1 MIYIGAHTTH
11 DINDGYMGSGV
22 QIKIDIKKYK
32 IENFDKKV
40 LYQFDNLKEMF
51 DKERELVNESF
62 ISRRDTYNV
71 ILGGGGFLT
80 IDTVSIKDK
89 DGNFYRVHKTDP
101 RYVSGEL
108 VGVTKGK
115 ISVKDDIGNVSNVSL
130 NDPKYLSGELVGI
143 AKGKVNVKDKNNNF
157 LQVYKEDPRYLSG
170 ELVPVNMGKV
180 NIKDKNGSNF
190 QVDINDDRYLSG
202 ELVGVTFNETHKQE
216 TKDKIGKK
224 ASLRVGNKNSMFGK
238 KQTNEMKD
246 KVRDK
251 LSIKF
256 FVYDIDGNFLSE
268 EKGINEYAK
277 SNDFNP
283 SSIVKVLKGRY
294 KNTSNLKFFY
304 SFQGDKLK

>member
-1 MIYIGAHTTH
+1 MITLEPAPQLGKLITGLRNHSTF
-11 DINDGYMGSGV
+11 
-22 QIKIDIKKYK
+22 Q
-32 IENFDKKV
+32 
-40 LYQFDNLKEMF
+40 
-51 DKERELVNESF
+51 
-62 ISRRDTYNV
+62 SR
-71 ILGGGGFLT
+71 L
-80 IDTVSIKDK
+80 
-89 DGNFYRVHKTDP
+89 
-101 RYVSGEL
+101 
-108 VGVTKGK
+108 
-115 ISVKDDIGNVSNVSL
+115 
-130 NDPKYLSGELVGI
+130 KYLNSGKSAISLLIKYFKFRG
-143 AKGKVNVKDKNNNF
+143 
-157 LQVYKEDPRYLSG
+157 Q
-170 ELVPVNMGKV
+170 
-180 NIKDKNGSNF
+180 IKDKNGSNF